1 MDGRHPIP
9 QDWDLDSMNVGVY
22 VEGGNVRSIF
32 AIAMSSPRFVGGDAE
47 DNANEKRGTPVA
59 RIVLGHT
66 VR

>member
-1 MDGRHPIP
+1 MGKGERAFNLC
-9 QDWDLDSMNVGVY
+9 QSVVC
-22 VEGGNVRSIF
+22 
-32 AIAMSSPRFVGGDAE
+32 SPRFVGGDAE